1 MVDSGNTYSD
11 KVSRIISWG
20 HWFSFFNIIAAMMIG
35 TRYII
40 QSDWPDTFISQLYLC
55 LSWVGHFGFLVFAIY
70 VLVLF
75 PLSFIVPSQR
85 LMRFLSVVIGTLGL
99 TILLLDTHSYQQ
111 IHLHLSPLVWE
122 LLLSK
127 EKTEINSQWQ
137 YLFIV
142 VPIIFLLQLMLS
154 EWVWTKLRKLSH
166 KQVGKPIAIIF
177 FVSFIGSHL
186 IHIWADANI
195 YRPITSQRSNF
206 PLSYPMTA
214 KTFMEKYGLLDKQE
228 YQRLREAKGAEG
240 SELIRY
246 PIEPLSFKDQGH
258 GYNVMVV
265 MVDSLRSDMLTEGYM
280 PNLWQFSNQN
290 INFSRHYSTSNDMSG
305 VFGLFYGLPGG
316 YSESIK
322 ADGAS
327 PLLLQTL
334 TKRKYNFGLFS
345 GSNFDDSL
353 YYQSIFSESQ
363 MSEVNT
369 EETEQTDTNAI
380 EDWAT
385 WLAKQPTDE
394 SWFSYLELETVADYE
409 ELSDIDDRFT
419 PEKSTADQI
428 LSAKYKNAVA
438 HLDSQ
443 LGSVIESLRQ
453 SEQYQNTVIII
464 TSNHGMEFND
474 TNTHSWGAN
483 SNYSKYQLQVPL
495 VVHWPNKEAQVI
507 ERATS
512 HLDVVP
518 TLMEDVLNVSSDP
531 KDYSSGINLFDD
543 KSNRSWIIA
552 GDSREIAL
560 ITKNNTTVIDKF
572 GNYKVYDEN
581 YQRLQKGKPKLSL
594 LMQGL
599 SELKRFYHPDEK

>member
-70 VLVLF
+70 ILVLF
-75 PLSFIVPSQR
+75 PISFLVPSQR
-85 LMRFLSVVIGTLGL
+85 LMRFLSAVIATLGL

-154 EWVWTKLRKLSH
+154 EWVWNKLRKLSH

-240 SELIRY
+240 SEIIRY
-246 PIEPLSFKDQGH
+246 PIEPLSFKDQGQ
-258 GYNVMVV
+258 GYNVMLV
-265 MVDSLRSDMLTEGYM
+265 MIDSLRSDMLTADNM

-290 INFSRHYSTSNDMSG
+290 IKFNRHYSTSNDMSG

-334 TKRKYNFGLFS
+334 SKRKYNFGLFS
-345 GSNFDDSL
+345 GNNFEDSL
-353 YYQSIFSESQ
+353 YYQSIFTESQ
-363 MSEVNT
+363 MANVDEKNN
-369 EETEQTDTNAI
+369 QTDDDDAI
-380 EDWAT
+380 DEWTT
-385 WLAKQPTDE
+385 WISEQKVDSP
-394 SWFSYLELETVADYE
+394 WFSYLELETVADYE
-409 ELSDIDDRFT
+409 ELSDIDSKFT
-419 PEKSTADQI
+419 PSTSTADQI

-438 HLDSQ
+438 HLDSE
-443 LGSVIESLRQ
+443 LAKVITTLQ
-453 SEQYQNTVIII
+453 ASEQYSNTVIII

-474 TNTHSWGAN
+474 TNSNSWGAN

-495 VVHWPNKEAQVI
+495 IMHWPNREAQVI

-518 TLMEDVLNVSSDP
+518 TLMEDVLNVSSDS

-543 KSNRSWIIA
+543 KANRSWIIA

-560 ITKNNTTVIDKF
+560 ITNTHTTVIDKF

-581 YQRLQKGKPKLSL
+581 YKRLKKGKPKLSL

-599 SELKRFYHPDEK
+599 SELKRFYHPENR